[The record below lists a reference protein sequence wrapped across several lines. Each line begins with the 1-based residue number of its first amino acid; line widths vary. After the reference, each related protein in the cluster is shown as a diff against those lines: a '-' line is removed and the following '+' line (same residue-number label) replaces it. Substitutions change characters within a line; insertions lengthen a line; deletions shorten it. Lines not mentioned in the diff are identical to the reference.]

1 MIVVVLGGATTGGVG
16 GGAGADGATIVV
28 CQLVFAFDAK
38 MLLPG
43 GLAPRREVKL
53 SDVAGLLLGA
63 GGDNASDFED
73 G

>member
-1 MIVVVLGGATTGGVG
+1 MMVVVLGGATTGAG
-16 GGAGADGATIVV
+16 GDDADDATVVV
-28 CQLVFAFDAK
+28 CQLAFAFDAK

-53 SDVAGLLLGA
+53 REVAGLLLGA